1 MALGPRRRRRAR
13 RRGLRGRRGAPGAGR
28 SAGPRG
34 GLGRRRRRQRRA
46 EVARGA
52 RARAPLCLGV
62 LERVLR
68 LLLGDDESGDES
80 DDSEAPDAPAPAPD
94 AVLGCRDAV
103 RDAADAALGFCGE
116 ARLQRDAA
124 ARGLPEAPAPAAL
137 ELLLSLCRPCLSL
150 LGLLAAE
157 LDEDETGDDD
167 GDGDGLALHARLA
180 ELRPGARRRGGD
192 DFVDDLV
199 EGRRARRARR
209 RRHHRWAARLAP
221 LTIEAPDAPGGVGRL
236 LLTSRPAVLEPSWDL
251 TDDELVLARL
261 FVDDL
266 VAGGGFLRLVM
277 SSAPSSPNGRHDRTA
292 LGRIQD
298 AALVDR
304 GTGERHRQAQAHIC
318 FRAPRRPTTRSMSTP
333 TRWTWH
339 Q

>member
-1 MALGPRRRRRAR
+1 M
-13 RRGLRGRRGAPGAGR
+13 
-28 SAGPRG
+28 
-34 GLGRRRRRQRRA
+34 
-46 EVARGA
+46 
-52 RARAPLCLGV
+52 
-62 LERVLR
+62 LR

-180 ELRPGARRRGGD
+180 ELRP
-192 DFVDDLV
+192 FVDDV
-199 EGRRARRARR
+199 VKADRGSVPPPPP
-209 RRHHRWAARLAP
+209 AA
-221 LTIEAPDAPGGVGRL
+221 G
-236 LLTSRPAVLEPSWDL
+236 
-251 TDDELVLARL
+251 DD
-261 FVDDL
+261 D
-266 VAGGGFLRLVM
+266 
-277 SSAPSSPNGRHDRTA
+277 SAPSSSEEDSDDE
-292 LGRIQD
+292 ID
-298 AALVDR
+298 Y
-304 GTGERHRQAQAHIC
+304 GT
-318 FRAPRRPTTRSMSTP
+318 
-333 TRWTWH
+333 
-339 Q
+339 